1 MQDVVTRGGKFVVLY
16 KRPGKRIILNN
27 EGRLMVPPSS
37 MEASIQQSIGGT
49 YKLPPVKACT
59 NPYTSL
65 VSCMLSAQ
73 GQIAQDLIV
82 KVVVVQSV
90 GQKVDHHLLTS
101 YHQAI
106 LSVILAQFTPKGFI
120 DGMEG
125 IVRLVEG
132 HEGLQASMNVF
143 VFLLH
148 TSMQHLS
155 PVRAQDGV
163 VHQRHCLPYIDF
175 ACACKAGFLSEQRW
189 V

>member
-1 MQDVVTRGGKFVVLY
+1 
-16 KRPGKRIILNN
+16 
-27 EGRLMVPPSS
+27 
-37 MEASIQQSIGGT
+37 
-49 YKLPPVKACT
+49 
-59 NPYTSL
+59 
-65 VSCMLSAQ
+65 MLSAQ
-73 GQIAQDLIV
+73 GQIAQDLVV
-82 KVVVVQSV
+82 KVAVVQRV

-132 HEGLQASMNVF
+132 HEGMQASITGF
-143 VFLLH
+143 VSLLH

-163 VHQRHCLPYIDF
+163 VHQRHCLPCIDF
-175 ACACKAGFLSEQRW
+175 ECACKAGFFLQQRW